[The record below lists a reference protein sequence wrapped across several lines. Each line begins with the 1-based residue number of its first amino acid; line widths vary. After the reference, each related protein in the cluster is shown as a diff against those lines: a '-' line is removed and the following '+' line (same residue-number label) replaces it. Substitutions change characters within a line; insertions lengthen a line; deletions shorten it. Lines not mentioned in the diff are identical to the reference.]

1 MAMLPVPAPT
11 HDLVRLRKPTGLRA
25 QAPLPRWVGP
35 VLERTPW
42 VVVQRG
48 YVHRGVMPVAVR
60 GVAREQRFAAFLP
73 VAEITD
79 RLSPEILTYSRYF
92 IDPRR
97 QDEVPALAAL
107 SRVAPLL
114 TRRGYRWGPGGSV
127 AFEMATRMPAAT
139 PSSDL
144 DLILRQERRLEQ
156 EEAIELLEVL
166 TEAAA
171 PARADAVLETPRGG
185 VSLAE
190 LAAMAHQVIVRTP
203 EGARL
208 SADPWMVS

>member
-1 MAMLPVPAPT
+1 
-11 HDLVRLRKPTGLRA
+11 
-25 QAPLPRWVGP
+25 
-35 VLERTPW
+35 
-42 VVVQRG
+42 
-48 YVHRGVMPVAVR
+48 
-60 GVAREQRFAAFLP
+60 
-73 VAEITD
+73 
-79 RLSPEILTYSRYF
+79 
-92 IDPRR
+92 
-97 QDEVPALAAL
+97 
-107 SRVAPLL
+107 
-114 TRRGYRWGPGGSV
+114 
-127 AFEMATRMPAAT
+127 MATRMPAAT

-156 EEAIELLEVL
+156 EEAIELLELL

>member
-11 HDLVRLRKPTGLRA
+11 HDLVRLRKPNGLRA
-25 QAPLPRWVGP
+25 HAPLPPWVGP

-42 VVVQRG
+42 VVVRRG

-60 GVAREQRFAAFLP
+60 GVALGQRFAAFLP

-79 RLSPEILTYSRYF
+79 RLSPEILIYSRHF
-92 IDPRR
+92 IDRRR

-107 SRVAPLL
+107 SQVAPLL

-127 AFEMATRMPAAT
+127 AFEMATRMPTAT

-156 EEAIELLEVL
+156 EEAIDLLEVL